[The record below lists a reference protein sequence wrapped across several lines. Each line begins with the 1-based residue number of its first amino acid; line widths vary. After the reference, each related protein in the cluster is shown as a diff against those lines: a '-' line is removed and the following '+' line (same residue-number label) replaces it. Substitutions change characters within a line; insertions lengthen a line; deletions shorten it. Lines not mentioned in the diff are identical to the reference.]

1 MDLIKKSIKL
11 VERIPVISN
20 ILEHVGCEIHL
31 IRERGRLQ
39 ALFGEGVIDL
49 YASSDAASTSKP
61 LRSQRQ

>member
-1 MDLIKKSIKL
+1 MNLIKNSIKL
-11 VERIPVISN
+11 VEKVPVISN

-39 ALFGEGVIDL
+39 ALLGDDVIDL
-49 YASSDAASTSKP
+49 YVSSDAASTSKP